1 MKKIAVLGANGF
13 VGRSLARF
21 LSRSYQVTPVTRD
34 TLDMLDPIA
43 VKIFLYENEFDVI
56 LNCAAK
62 MTDDIKLD
70 DTRNNLGMFMNFYN
84 NSSLFNKFI
93 NTGSGAEF
101 DRSLDINN
109 IKESDLFYRMPKDS
123 YGWGQN
129 IKSRLCVDKPNFYNL
144 RIFNCFG
151 QGEIA
156 TRIFPKILEKSKL
169 NENLEIINDRYFD
182 YFSIQDLCKVV
193 NEFIINDHLVKDV
206 NCVYM
211 EKYKI
216 SEVISMF
223 ASIHD
228 LKNSIIVVSESANN
242 YTGDGNILKSLNIE
256 LDGLEKGIRQYVYD

>member
-21 LSRSYQVTPVTRD
+21 LSQSYQVTPVTRD

-84 NSSLFNKFI
+84 NSNLFNKFI

-101 DRSLDINN
+101 DRSSDITN

-129 IKSRLCVDKPNFYNL
+129 IKSRLCQ
-144 RIFNCFG
+144 R
-151 QGEIA
+151 
-156 TRIFPKILEKSKL
+156 
-169 NENLEIINDRYFD
+169 
-182 YFSIQDLCKVV
+182 LCNANK
-193 NEFIINDHLVKDV
+193 FK
-206 NCVYM
+206 
-211 EKYKI
+211 KYR
-216 SEVISMF
+216 F
-223 ASIHD
+223 
-228 LKNSIIVVSESANN
+228 
-242 YTGDGNILKSLNIE
+242 
-256 LDGLEKGIRQYVYD
+256 